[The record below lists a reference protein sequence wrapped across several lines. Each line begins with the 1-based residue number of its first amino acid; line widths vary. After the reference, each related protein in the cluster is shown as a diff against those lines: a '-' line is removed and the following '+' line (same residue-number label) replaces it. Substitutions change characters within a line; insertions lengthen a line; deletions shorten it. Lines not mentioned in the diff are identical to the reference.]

1 MTSFVLDN
9 SVVLAWCLEDEAQ
22 PLADRAMRRVTEE
35 GAVAPAIWWY
45 ELRNALISNERRGRL
60 SAADT
65 RDNLADLAKMHIL
78 LDSNHD
84 ETTILDL
91 ARRHRL
97 SAYAAAYLEVAMRR
111 GLPLASLD
119 RRLREAARK
128 DNIELL
134 DHNGS

>member
-78 LDSNHD
+78 LDSNQD
-84 ETTILDL
+84 EATILDL

-97 SAYAAAYLEVAMRR
+97 SAYAAAYLEVAMRC

-119 RRLREAARK
+119 RRLREAASASG
-128 DNIELL
+128 IELL
-134 DHNGS
+134 TDNDS

>member
-35 GAVAPAIWWY
+35 GAVAPGIWWY

-60 SAADT
+60 TAAQTGIALTAIARMQIAMDW
-65 RDNLADLAKMHIL
+65 D
-78 LDSNHD
+78 HD
-84 ETTILDL
+84 ERMTLDL
-91 ARRHRL
+91 ARRNRL
-97 SAYAAAYLEVAMRR
+97 SAYDAAYLEVAMRR

-119 RRLREAARK
+119 RRLREAARA
-128 DNIELL
+128 NGIELL
-134 DHNGS
+134 DDSGI